1 MHVNP
6 RDGWCHSC
14 GGTLRIIDADDVTL
28 TVECTECGD
37 TYSVEIDAFGDGGM
51 TYYPD
56 FVAERMADDEQ
67 AQPPSAA

>member
-28 TVECTECGD
+28 TVECMAEEEQTE
-37 TYSVEIDAFGDGGM
+37 
-51 TYYPD
+51 
-56 FVAERMADDEQ
+56 
-67 AQPPSAA
+67 PPSAA